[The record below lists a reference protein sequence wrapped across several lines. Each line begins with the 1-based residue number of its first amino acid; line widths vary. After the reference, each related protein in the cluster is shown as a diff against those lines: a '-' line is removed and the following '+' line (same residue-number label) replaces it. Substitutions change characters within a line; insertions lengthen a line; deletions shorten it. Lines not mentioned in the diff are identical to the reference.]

1 MEIEKVLKKTGYTSI
16 ITSIILGIL
25 GFIMFI
31 YSKTTLK
38 IITYAI
44 AGMLIFLGIIKVI
57 GYLRD
62 KNRKE
67 YFNYDL
73 IYGIVNAIIGLV
85 LITHPGILE
94 GLLGITIGIWII
106 YTGLTRLGL
115 SLRLKEYKTKTW
127 IPMLIISIAIL
138 AMGIYII
145 IAPDLIIATLGS
157 IILMYSI
164 MDLIEGITFL
174 INVKRFEKM
183 GE

>member
-94 GLLGITIGIWII
+94 GLLGITIGIWIRSEERRV
-106 YTGLTRLGL
+106 G
-115 SLRLKEYKTKTW
+115 KEC
-127 IPMLIISIAIL
+127 
-138 AMGIYII
+138 
-145 IAPDLIIATLGS
+145 
-157 IILMYSI
+157 
-164 MDLIEGITFL
+164 
-174 INVKRFEKM
+174 
-183 GE
+183 

>member
-1 MEIEKVLKKTGYTSI
+1 
-16 ITSIILGIL
+16 
-25 GFIMFI
+25 
-31 YSKTTLK
+31 
-38 IITYAI
+38 
-44 AGMLIFLGIIKVI
+44 MLIFLGIIKVI

-115 SLRLKEYKTKTW
+115 SLRLKEYKTKH
-127 IPMLIISIAIL
+127 
-138 AMGIYII
+138 G
-145 IAPDLIIATLGS
+145 
-157 IILMYSI
+157 
-164 MDLIEGITFL
+164 FQC
-174 INVKRFEKM
+174 
-183 GE
+183 